1 MVYGTISYFKGLL
14 PYPQRTQPLHAI
26 LCPAEAVSQD
36 RPSMVPY
43 DCLMIGSGV
52 GTDKEH
58 FLMFEKLINT
68 VQQRDEGHDAK
79 STCIDTIVSK
89 SP

>member
-1 MVYGTISYFKGLL
+1 
-14 PYPQRTQPLHAI
+14 
-26 LCPAEAVSQD
+26 
-36 RPSMVPY
+36 MVPY

-52 GTDKEH
+52 GTGKEH